1 MTGRGAE
8 IINYDP
14 AYKCTKGKGTPGD
27 SGRSPLIASSLGLPV
42 SSVCLN
48 EKTPAPMHSR
58 RFNVRSRPKFT
69 RSWIILAVIFCCQSK
84 LAQSKPV
91 LSGLSNS
98 ADLAKCFSS
107 SKSLVN
113 VVSETLLEI
122 KSNFN
127 CSYDEIYMVNVISKD
142 KMNVLTSCI
151 PSSVAKDHMCTTLN
165 RADFDEAKC
174 LKAIHADLK
183 VFKDELQELTPSL
196 NAAINQLMQD
206 LKVGDTEENNVKKGS
221 CSSFNCKL
229 EQCRVI
235 LFYHLRT
242 ITFSRVLNYL
252 RSTKD
257 KEPSTKDLKK
267 Q

>member
-1 MTGRGAE
+1 MAG
-8 IINYDP
+8 
-14 AYKCTKGKGTPGD
+14 
-27 SGRSPLIASSLGLPV
+27 
-42 SSVCLN
+42 
-48 EKTPAPMHSR
+48 
-58 RFNVRSRPKFT
+58 
-69 RSWIILAVIFCCQSK
+69 SWIILAVIFCCQSK

-98 ADLAKCFSS
+98 VDLSKCFNS

-122 KSNFN
+122 KSNSEDFN
-127 CSYDEIYMVNVISKD
+127 CSYDEIIMGNVISKD

-151 PSSVAKDHMCTTLN
+151 PSSFGKDHMCQTLN
-165 RADFDEAKC
+165 RADFDKAKC

-183 VFKDELQELTPSL
+183 IFKDELQELTPSL

-206 LKVGDTEENNVKKGS
+206 LKVEDTEEYNVKKGS

-257 KEPSTKDLKK
+257 KEPRTKDLKK